1 MISLI
6 QEYKSGDDNDIYIL
20 IALIGVIV
28 GMLIIIIFNAINEN
42 VKEKQYL
49 REYKESIEECLK
61 DNSTT
66 DKHVKK
72 KESK

>member
-1 MISLI
+1 
-6 QEYKSGDDNDIYIL
+6 
-20 IALIGVIV
+20 
-28 GMLIIIIFNAINEN
+28 MLIIIIFNAINEN

-49 REYKESIEECLK
+49 REYKEIIEECLK

-72 KESK
+72 RNPNKIRKMVTN

>member
-1 MISLI
+1 MIM
-6 QEYKSGDDNDIYIL
+6 IYIL
-20 IALIGVIV
+20 VALIGVIV
-28 GMLIIIIFNAINEN
+28 GMLIIITFNAINEN

-49 REYKESIEECLK
+49 REYMEIIEECLK

>member
-1 MISLI
+1 MM
-6 QEYKSGDDNDIYIL
+6 YIL
-20 IALIGVIV
+20 IALIGIIV

-49 REYKESIEECLK
+49 KEYKEIIAECLK
-61 DNSTT
+61 DNSTN
-66 DKHVKK
+66 DKHAKK

>member
-1 MISLI
+1 MIMM
-6 QEYKSGDDNDIYIL
+6 YIL
-20 IALIGVIV
+20 IALIGIIV
-28 GMLIIIIFNAINEN
+28 GMLIIIVFNAINEN

-49 REYKESIEECLK
+49 KEYKEIIEERLK

>member
-1 MISLI
+1 MIM
-6 QEYKSGDDNDIYIL
+6 IYIL
-20 IALIGVIV
+20 VIV
-28 GMLIIIIFNAINEN
+28 GMLIIITFNAINEN

-49 REYKESIEECLK
+49 REYKEIIEECLK

>member
-1 MISLI
+1 MIM
-6 QEYKSGDDNDIYIL
+6 IYIL
-20 IALIGVIV
+20 IALVGIIV

-42 VKEKQYL
+42 VKE
-49 REYKESIEECLK
+49 YKEIIEECLK

-66 DKHVKK
+66 DKHAKK

>member
-1 MISLI
+1 MIMM
-6 QEYKSGDDNDIYIL
+6 YIL
-20 IALIGVIV
+20 IALVGIIV

-49 REYKESIEECLK
+49 SEYKGIIEECLK

>member
-1 MISLI
+1 M
-6 QEYKSGDDNDIYIL
+6 YIL
-20 IALIGVIV
+20 IALIGIIV

-49 REYKESIEECLK
+49 REYKGIIEECLK

>member
-1 MISLI
+1 MIMM
-6 QEYKSGDDNDIYIL
+6 YIL
-20 IALIGVIV
+20 IALIGIIV

-49 REYKESIEECLK
+49 REYKEIIEECLK

-66 DKHVKK
+66 VKHVEKRNPNK
-72 KESK
+72 IRKMVTN

>member
-1 MISLI
+1 
-6 QEYKSGDDNDIYIL
+6 
-20 IALIGVIV
+20 
-28 GMLIIIIFNAINEN
+28 MLIIIIFNAINEN

-49 REYKESIEECLK
+49 REYKEIIEECLK